1 MSTDNTEL
9 LSKFLNDYNQLKKQN
24 QEYQMKENTT
34 YQTLSNEN
42 QLLNQELNR
51 IKKENQRL
59 LENNAFLTDQL
70 NQLKLLY
77 SETKSELQESFNF
90 IQSMNKNMKTGT
102 FENEDK
108 DLNKLMEIFSVNSVD
123 QLIMTAEKIK
133 TVMLG
138 VSHLEQ
144 FCRSICEIIYDQHEE
159 HYNLDQ
165 VFPIIQKWKC
175 DSKYVDCFLFFKN
188 QLELT
193 LSLKHSTD
201 QQIIDAIKILQNNQ
215 NNDIQAIKQ
224 LFKIDSNDNFMF
236 KINQIFLLLQ
246 DIQQFIKIAKRL
258 LDLDE
263 NMKNE
268 ACMVYILK
276 LLEKIKQNN
285 FNDPDLILKIMK
297 IMKVEHPQQIL
308 SKLEQLTN

>member
-24 QEYQMKENTT
+24 QEYQMKENTSLL
-34 YQTLSNEN
+34 TLTNEN

-59 LENNAFLTDQL
+59 IECNTFLTDQL

-165 VFPIIQKWKC
+165 VFPIIQKWKN

-188 QLELT
+188 QLEQT

-201 QQIIDAIKILQNNQ
+201 QQIIDAIKLLQNNQ
-215 NNDIQAIKQ
+215 NQDIQTIKQ

-258 LDLDE
+258 LDLEE

-268 ACMVYILK
+268 ACMVYMLK
-276 LLEKIKQNN
+276 LLEKIKQNH
-285 FNDPDLILKIMK
+285 FNDPDLIIKIMK
-297 IMKVEHPQQIL
+297 IIKVEHPQQIL
-308 SKLEQLTN
+308 QKLEQLVN

>member
-9 LSKFLNDYNQLKKQN
+9 LSKFLNEYNQLKKQN

-42 QLLNQELNR
+42 SLLTQELNR

-59 LENNAFLTDQL
+59 IDNNTFLTDQL

-90 IQSMNKNMKTGT
+90 IQSMNKTMKTGT

-123 QLIMTAEKIK
+123 QLILTAEKIK

-159 HYNLDQ
+159 QYNLDQ

-188 QLELT
+188 QLEQT
-193 LSLKHSTD
+193 LQLKHSTD
-201 QQIIDAIKILQNNQ
+201 QQIIDAIKQLYNNQ
-215 NNDIQAIKQ
+215 NHDLQTIKS
-224 LFKIDSNDNFMF
+224 LFKIDTNDNFMF

-246 DIQQFIKIAKRL
+246 DIQQFTKIAKRL

-276 LLEKIKQNN
+276 LLEKMKQNH
-285 FNDPDLILKIMK
+285 FNDPDLIIKIMK
-297 IMKVEHPQQIL
+297 IIKVEHPQQII